1 MFLLQILF
9 IAWLSLSL
17 IREMFF
23 FHLISIKTKKSLE
36 FLLVTYFLF
45 MISYINQSDF
55 SIIFFLFPC
64 VFIFF
69 LCFFLKKQEEKKLFF
84 QLCSLILPLESGMK
98 SGLSFLNAWQKSLEE
113 IKSKKIKDK
122 LENFTQVF
130 QYQKEFH
137 YPEDKQVD
145 LFIKDLILIYKSS
158 NPLKRLQHLRRKVK
172 IEMAFRIKS
181 QRALLQ
187 VRVQT
192 GILCCFYIGLLAW
205 TITAHGQRYTSLIL
219 ISLFLF
225 VVGLIWILKTGRK
238 MKWSV

>member
-1 MFLLQILF
+1 MFFLQILF

-17 IREMFF
+17 IKEMFS
-23 FHLISIKTKKSLE
+23 FHLISIKTKKTLE
-36 FLLVTYFLF
+36 FLLLFYFLF
-45 MISYINQSDF
+45 IIFNKEQSIF
-55 SIIFFLFPC
+55 SIILFLFPC
-64 VFIFF
+64 CFIFF
-69 LCFFLKKQEEKKLFF
+69 MCFFLKKQEEKKLFF

-98 SGLSFLNAWQKSLEE
+98 SGLSFINAWQKSLKE
-113 IKSKKIKDK
+113 IKSKTIKDK
-122 LENFTQVF
+122 LKNFTQVF

-187 VRVQT
+187 TRIQT
-192 GILCCFYIGLLAW
+192 AVLCFFYIALLAW
-205 TITAHGQRYTSLIL
+205 TITAHGKKYTSLIL
-219 ISLFLF
+219 SSFFLF
-225 VVGLIWILKTGRK
+225 SIGLIWILNTGRK